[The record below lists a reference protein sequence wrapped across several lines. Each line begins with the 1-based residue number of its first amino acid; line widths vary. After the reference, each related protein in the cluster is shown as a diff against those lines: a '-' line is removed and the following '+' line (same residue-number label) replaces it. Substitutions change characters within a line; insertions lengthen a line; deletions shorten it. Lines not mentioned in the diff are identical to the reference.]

1 MAERSV
7 VIHTLNHN
15 VTTPPLPPAHTKV
28 KHHYFHV
35 SQVGM
40 KAESTGSAVPARC
53 ALLTQRKQ
61 IVSGVGDN
69 DLGAPCCPA
78 EKHLLRVV
86 AALMALWVARSNGP
100 LAALLLPPSLRQ
112 PAGPF
117 TNIAKRRASWDT
129 LTEAAAAVPTPP
141 QAAFAVARKTLRNA
155 RESSPSPI
163 SPKDCKNSNRLLMDG
178 CLHKA
183 WAKEGLTLLK
193 IHGVLTIRS
202 NLWITSVWL

>member
-1 MAERSV
+1 MVERSV

-15 VTTPPLPPAHTKV
+15 VTTPPPRTHKSKTSLFPRLAGWNEGGVNWIRCPSLPGARSWRRGIKLCR
-28 KHHYFHV
+28 
-35 SQVGM
+35 
-40 KAESTGSAVPARC
+40 GSEITTLVHP
-53 ALLTQRKQ
+53 
-61 IVSGVGDN
+61 
-69 DLGAPCCPA
+69 
-78 EKHLLRVV
+78 
-86 AALMALWVARSNGP
+86 AALRRNISSGSWLPSWRYGSRGQMVLWQHYYY
-100 LAALLLPPSLRQ
+100 LPRCVNQLVPSQ
-112 PAGPF
+112 
-117 TNIAKRRASWDT
+117 TSAKRRASWDT
-129 LTEAAAAVPTPP
+129 LTEAAGAVPTPP

-202 NLWITSVWL
+202 NL